1 MLSSRSSSSVVVL
14 RSRSASRASSPS
26 WRLPS
31 GSPCAPPTC
40 VLTPPPVRC
49 PIPPPSVC
57 QIPMYGVFPVVIDIL
72 ISFKTGSNDYQSVR
86 VFTGSSVQCAHQI
99 SVDKPSPSRSS
110 ISIRSRSAS
119 RSPRSFYVSTPS
131 GRFVIP
137 SVILIF
143 LHDRSL
149 HFGPVLEAGA
159 IPHRDTL
166 CLSPRPFLATTSLR
180 PSYLSWG
187 ILYTAGRLSPLFITL
202 DSTSKMEMS
211 LSRLIERIQYKI
223 HRHFLVM
230 SSSVFA
236 DELPPSVTSKYL
248 PSDVDK
254 QAFELVLSLFY
265 PKDCFSGHDIQ
276 SESDWHKVLIFA
288 CRYKMT
294 IIRDMAVTKLPS
306 LDPIIK
312 AELAAKYGL
321 KDWLVPA
328 YTDLCIKNITARK
341 GWSADEGKKIGLE
354 GILALVELKQDIM
367 DRLGE
372 HLDREKVVKTV
383 EEKLKGLNLI

>member
-1 MLSSRSSSSVVVL
+1 M
-14 RSRSASRASSPS
+14 P
-26 WRLPS
+26 
-31 GSPCAPPTC
+31 
-40 VLTPPPVRC
+40 
-49 PIPPPSVC
+49 
-57 QIPMYGVFPVVIDIL
+57 
-72 ISFKTGSNDYQSVR
+72 
-86 VFTGSSVQCAHQI
+86 I
-99 SVDKPSPSRSS
+99 SVPHPRFYFQDGNVTLEIKP
-110 ISIRSRSAS
+110 
-119 RSPRSFYVSTPS
+119 
-131 GRFVIP
+131 
-137 SVILIF
+137 
-143 LHDRSL
+143 
-149 HFGPVLEAGA
+149 
-159 IPHRDTL
+159 
-166 CLSPRPFLATTSLR
+166 
-180 PSYLSWG
+180 
-187 ILYTAGRLSPLFITL
+187 
-202 DSTSKMEMS
+202 
-211 LSRLIERIQYKI
+211 IQYKI

-236 DELPPSVTSKYL
+236 DELPPSVTFKDL

-254 QAFELVLSLFY
+254 QAFELILSLFY

-294 IIRDMAVTKLPS
+294 LIRDMALSKVPS
-306 LDPIIK
+306 LDPIVK

-328 YTDLCIKNITARK
+328 YTDLCMKDLTTRN
-341 GWSADEGKKIGLE
+341 GWSADEGRKIGLE